1 MLGRKTPMFNWW
13 ETLVSSNFGTF
24 YKHSSFFDERETM
37 ARRIEPGLLERLST
51 NFFSVG
57 HVSSAEIIKDLAIRT
72 SSLVLN
78 TTPATPLKTRFES
91 MFSGSYQISEMNPGG
106 VWTLFQTQSG
116 NWIPGT
122 CTFFQDS
129 DGVERAYL
137 STVLAVSGWPFDPK
151 FQTNEVSDSSARERT
166 GFDYSLVGRLNR
178 EIRTPIMVSNL
189 LAGVEFYLLAGLDK
203 KIAKKSRGE
212 LYKISRGKTAPPKPK
227 FEIRS
232 GQVLY
237 MDPDSGSSHWPYFP
251 ELLEAGWVFDLS
263 TLESKLGAKVIESG
277 IKVLHEVIESGV
289 RTDNQVLQT
298 MFETPA
304 GWGMEEHSESG
315 LIHVSD
321 LPEFFKRG
329 TYDGSPNS
337 LFWSFWGAQLASGKI
352 PVPLAL
358 EPLIYAAQLS
368 EDEQLIAKGNMGLA
382 YLVVGD
388 YVKSKECFDSVLA
401 KEPSNSEA
409 IFGLRAIAK
418 LNSDNR
424 LKEQIDKH
432 AREYPGAEY
441 PAPEW
446 LIRAIDNKSSQD
458 KSQSQKQ
465 EGSAL
470 KVDVHPELME
480 KLVLQVVEFARITL
494 ESGFAATFEDAEG
507 LRPWVQMLDYGEDS
521 VCFNIGSPER
531 IKFLEMPWIE
541 PLPDDE
547 LEGVT
552 TMYLVDRA
560 SLRKGPQLEMF
571 IGRIFES
578 YNDIVLEI
586 DIAEGR
592 VPRMKTYFP
601 VAKKP
606 KQSKGLSSVAPAAAA
621 AGAGYTGGYA
631 VSFEEEQQ
639 ESDFGEFDF

>member
-1 MLGRKTPMFNWW
+1 MSGKKIPKSNRW
-13 ETLVSSNFGTF
+13 ETLVSSNYGTF
-24 YKHSSFFDERETM
+24 YNFSSFFDERENL
-37 ARRIEPGLLERLST
+37 ASKIEPGLLERLST
-51 NFFSVG
+51 NFFSVS
-57 HVSSAEIIKDLAIRT
+57 HVNGSEIIKDLGIRA

-91 MFSGSYQISEMNPGG
+91 MFSGSYQISEMSPGA
-106 VWTLFQTQSG
+106 VWTLFQTESG

-129 DGVERAYL
+129 DGVEKGYL

-151 FQTNEVSDSSARERT
+151 FQTTEVSNSSARERG

-178 EIRTPIMVSNL
+178 EIRTPIMMSNL
-189 LAGVEFYLLAGLDK
+189 LAGVEFYLLAELDK

-237 MDPDSGSSHWPYFP
+237 MDLDSGSSHWPYFP

-263 TLESKLGAKVIESG
+263 TLDSKLGAKVIESG
-277 IKVLHEVIESGV
+277 IKVLHEVFESGV

-304 GWGMEEHSESG
+304 GWGIEEHSESG

-329 TYDGSPNS
+329 TYNGSPNTF
-337 LFWSFWGAQLASGKI
+337 FWSFWGAQLASGKI
-352 PVPLAL
+352 PIPLAL
-358 EPLIYAAQLS
+358 EPLNYAAQMN
-368 EDEQLIAKGNMGLA
+368 EEEQLIARGNMGLA

-401 KEPSNSEA
+401 REPSNSEA
-409 IFGLRAIAK
+409 IFGLQAIAE
-418 LNSDNR
+418 LNSDNT
-424 LKEQIDKH
+424 LKDQVSNH

-441 PAPEW
+441 PAPKW
-446 LIRAIDNKSSQD
+446 LIQTIDNKSSQGNL
-458 KSQSQKQ
+458 QSQEQ
-465 EGSAL
+465 EDSAI
-470 KVDVHPELME
+470 KVDVLPELLD
-480 KLVLQVVEFARITL
+480 KLTLQVVEFARITL
-494 ESGFAATFEDAEG
+494 ESGFVATFEDAEG

-521 VCFNIGSPER
+521 VCFNIGSPEQIR
-531 IKFLEMPWIE
+531 FPEMPWIE

-578 YNDIVLEI
+578 YNDILLEI

-621 AGAGYTGGYA
+621 AGAGYTVGYA

-639 ESDFGEFDF
+639 ESDFGGFDL

>member
-1 MLGRKTPMFNWW
+1 MLGKRIPKSNWW
-13 ETLVSSNFGTF
+13 EILVSSNYGAF
-24 YKHSSFFDERETM
+24 YNLSSFFGERENL
-37 ARRIEPGLLERLST
+37 ASKIEPGLLESLST

-57 HVSSAEIIKDLAIRT
+57 HLRSSEVIKDLGIRA

-78 TTPATPLKTRFES
+78 TTPATPLKTKFES
-91 MFSGSYQISEMNPGG
+91 MFSGSYQISEMNPGAI
-106 VWTLFQTQSG
+106 WTLFQTDSG

-129 DGVERAYL
+129 DGVEKGYL

-151 FQTNEVSDSSARERT
+151 FQTNEVSKSAPRERT

-178 EIRTPIMVSNL
+178 EIRTPIMLSNL

-203 KIAKKSRGE
+203 KIAKRSRGE
-212 LYKISRGKTAPPKPK
+212 LYKTSRGKTAPPTPK

-237 MDPDSGSSHWPYFP
+237 RDPDSGSSHWPYFP

-277 IKVLHEVIESGV
+277 IRVLHEVFESGV

-315 LIHVSD
+315 LIHVSA
-321 LPEFFKRG
+321 LPEFLRKSQ
-329 TYDGSPNS
+329 YDGSPNT

-352 PVPLAL
+352 PLPLAL
-358 EPLIYAAQLS
+358 EPLTYAAQLS
-368 EDEQLIAKGNMGLA
+368 EEEELIARGNMGLA

-388 YVKSKECFDSVLA
+388 YLKSKECFDYVLA

-409 IFGLRAIAK
+409 IFGLQVIAK

-424 LKEQIDKH
+424 LKEQVDKH
-432 AREYPGAEY
+432 AKEYPGAEY

-446 LIRAIDNKSSQD
+446 LIQAIDNKSSQG

-465 EGSAL
+465 EEGEA
-470 KVDVHPELME
+470 KVDVDPGLLE

-494 ESGFAATFEDAEG
+494 ESGFAASFEDAEG
-507 LRPWVQMLDYGEDS
+507 LRPWVQMLDYGDDS

-531 IKFLEMPWIE
+531 IRFPEMPWIE

-547 LEGVT
+547 FEGVT

-560 SLRKGPQLEMF
+560 ALRKGPQLEMF

-606 KQSKGLSSVAPAAAA
+606 KQSKGFSSVAPAAAA
-621 AGAGYTGGYA
+621 AGAGYTVGYA
-631 VSFEEEQQ
+631 VSFEDEQQ
-639 ESDFGEFDF
+639 ESDFGGFDF